1 MDETPYQKK
10 NRERGEIRNK
20 LKEISA
26 KINTGINTGCD
37 FLPIFNGE
45 WIDLTAWDG
54 NQQINLSRNIR
65 IAKAELL
72 AKTVDE
78 ILEVHQK
85 DFLWLSEQA
94 KIS

>member
-26 KINTGINTGCD
+26 KINTGCD

-94 KIS
+94 KIF